1 MKRIIL
7 YLLVFLFLAIMPRIS
22 FAQKASQIKREVKI
36 QRKQNAKASKRAAKY
51 GKKRHMSIQ
60 DKATRKRMKKNLQD
74 AKKRHKGMNR

>member
-1 MKRIIL
+1 MRIIL
-7 YLLVFLFLAIMPRIS
+7 SVLVFLYLAVSPQSS

-60 DKATRKRMKKNLQD
+60 DKATRKRMKKNLKD
-74 AKKRHKGMNR
+74 SKRRHKGMSR

>member
-1 MKRIIL
+1 MRIIL
-7 YLLVFLFLAIMPRIS
+7 YLVVFLFLAILPQTS
-22 FAQKASQIKREVKI
+22 FSQKGSQIKREVKI

-74 AKKRHKGMNR
+74 SKRRHKGMSR